1 MKNILKKSVYVM
13 FVALVAANIY
23 IFMSGVALSD
33 EINHYEDEISRLH
46 QENIDL
52 AKKAYDAQS
61 LSFAA
66 DQAAKL
72 DFTEKST
79 PIYLENMKYALNR

>member
-1 MKNILKKSVYVM
+1 M
-13 FVALVAANIY
+13 FAGLVAANIY

-33 EINHYEDEISRLH
+33 EINHYEDEITRLH

-52 AKKAYDAQS
+52 AKKTYDAES
-61 LSFAA
+61 LTYAA
-66 DQAAKL
+66 EVAGKL
-72 DFTEKST
+72 EFTQKST